1 MAWYKYFEKGA
12 DDKMSNLFQT
22 YGRWEIEPAS
32 AAGCWMTDINGKEYL
47 DFTSGI
53 GVCNL
58 GHRPKNVQDAVLQQL
73 DHFWHV
79 SNLFANSNQEKAA
92 TALAQGAG
100 MDLVFFSNSGAE
112 ANEGAIKLARKATGR
127 TKIIT
132 FLNSFH
138 GRTFATMSA
147 TGQEK
152 IKHGY
157 GPMLETFVYV
167 PYNDIEAV
175 KSVMGDDVAAIML
188 EVVQGEGGIHVG
200 DQQFFKDVENLC
212 KQYGALLVI
221 DEIQTG
227 LGRTGKPFAF
237 QHFGLQ
243 PDIVTSAK
251 GLGSG
256 FPIGAVIGKKD
267 LGTHFGPGSHGSTF
281 GGNPVSI
288 AAAIATMD
296 TIFQEEFLIEVNE
309 KGQYLQNQL
318 KEKLGKLPIVND
330 IRGLGLIIGIECNF
344 SVAPLLAE
352 LRNNGLIVLQ
362 AGEKVIRLLPPLTAT
377 VAEMDEAVK
386 CLATFMKK
394 VAESTVKA

>member
-1 MAWYKYFEKGA
+1 
-12 DDKMSNLFQT
+12 MSNLFQT
-22 YGRWEIEPAS
+22 YGRWEIEPTSAS
-32 AAGCWMTDINGKEYL
+32 GSWMTDINGKKYL

-58 GHRPKNVQDAVLQQL
+58 GHRPKQVEEAVMHQL
-73 DHFWHV
+73 NQFWHV
-79 SNLFANSNQEKAA
+79 SNLFKSSNQEKAA
-92 TALAQGAG
+92 HALATAAE

-147 TGQEK
+147 TGQDK

-157 GPMLETFVYV
+157 GSMLETFVYV

-175 KSVMGDDVAAIML
+175 KEVMGDDVAAIML
-188 EVVQGEGGIHVG
+188 EVVQGEGGIHIG
-200 DQQFFKDVENLC
+200 DQEFLLAVENLC
-212 KQYGALLVI
+212 KQHGALLVI

-227 LGRTGKPFAF
+227 IGRTGKPFAF
-237 QHFGLQ
+237 QHFGLT

-256 FPIGAVIGKKD
+256 FPIGAVIGREK
-267 LGTHFGPGSHGSTF
+267 LGEFFGPGSHGSTF
-281 GGNPVSI
+281 GGNPLAI
-288 AAAIATMD
+288 ASAIATMEA
-296 TIFQEEFLIEVNE
+296 IFNQDFLEEVSI
-309 KGQYLQNQL
+309 KGQYLLANL
-318 KEKLGKLPIVND
+318 EEKLGHLPVVKD
-330 IRGLGLIIGIECNF
+330 IRGLGLMIGVECTT
-344 SVAPLLAE
+344 SVAPFLSS
-352 LRNNGLIVLQ
+352 LRENGLIILQ

-377 VAEMDEAVK
+377 KSEMDEAVR
-386 CLATFMKK
+386 LLTFILEKN
-394 VAESTVKA
+394 ADAVKG